1 MTFCVLYFF
10 FENLAFQVSS
20 VSLFLQITLNQEFQ
34 AYLGGDDIR
43 EGLNGISYIAYVTTT
58 RFFEVCVSA
67 NARAIIC
74 V

>member
-1 MTFCVLYFF
+1 MFYIFF
-10 FENLAFQVSS
+10 RELSVSS
-20 VSLFLQITLNQEFQ
+20 FIGQFVSINYSESGVSGLFE
-34 AYLGGDDIR
+34 GDDIR